1 MSKGYIYSLIDPRTK
16 EIRYIGSTT
25 TPKARLT
32 QHLSESNNIKKFNW
46 IQSLLSE
53 NLKPILNIIECV
65 NVSNLIEREQYW
77 TNYYK
82 ELSSLFNSVVPGTT
96 EKIEPITGFSEMTLN
111 QIIIKILTH
120 RLDMYKGNK
129 TKTAKS
135 LGVSVRWIQ
144 LKLKEHNN

>member
-77 TNYYK
+77 ANYYK